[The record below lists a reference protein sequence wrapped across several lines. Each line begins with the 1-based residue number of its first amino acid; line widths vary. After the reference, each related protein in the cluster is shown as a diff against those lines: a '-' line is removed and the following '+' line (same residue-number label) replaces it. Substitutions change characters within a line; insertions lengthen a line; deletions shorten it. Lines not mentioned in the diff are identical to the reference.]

1 MLIILHHVHI
11 MVIMIIHQHVQQQYV
26 HVQVQLVKMYNINQ
40 DVIIGN
46 LIVHIKVLV
55 LHMDVKKEHVQ
66 IM

>member
-1 MLIILHHVHI
+1 MLITLHHVHI

-46 LIVHIKVLV
+46 LVVHIKV
-55 LHMDVKKEHVQ
+55 
-66 IM
+66 